1 MRTSEPKHFQRHHPN
16 KQGQPTKSMV
26 SDRRLSRRAN
36 NLRELCQRYG
46 DPEIIDRLEVSA
58 ARLTALT
65 NGEVDINDELVMFI
79 EDQLRLPSG
88 WLDGIH
94 IMALEAPLP
103 DLPAVSGHNETDRA
117 GEPALD
123 RKENSGSPATP
134 PADPDPV
141 VSVPTSE
148 TQNTITSKDP
158 EGPATTEPE
167 SGEIKPES
175 TVASSV
181 ESKEQDNH
189 PPEPP
194 QNQATTEPKQES
206 DDVYSARYRN
216 LNMLVAQ
223 RGMRSA
229 LGRKLGLSGGLIKE
243 LAENRIEIEADRARE
258 IEAAFGLAIG
268 WLDVAQASI
277 PDGALKRV
285 HPTIRIDPPHGAQKR
300 EMMAPTSSPVSVA
313 PSGIDAIPNATE
325 APQST
330 TPTMITPRTKPSP
343 VAKAL
348 AKTLLDLSRSRR
360 LDDATAYRMLG
371 DILKL

>member
-1 MRTSEPKHFQRHHPN
+1 MRTSEPKHFQRHHP
-16 KQGQPTKSMV
+16 KQGQPTKPMV

-58 ARLTALT
+58 TRLTALT

-103 DLPAVSGHNETDRA
+103 DLPAVSGHNETDQA
-117 GEPALD
+117 GEPTLD
-123 RKENSGSPATP
+123 KKENAASPATP
-134 PADPDPV
+134 PADPDPL
-141 VSVPTSE
+141 VSVATSE
-148 TQNTITSKDP
+148 TQNTISKVP
-158 EGPATTEPE
+158 ENPATAEPE

-181 ESKEQDNH
+181 DSKEQDNH
-189 PPEPP
+189 PPDSPK
-194 QNQATTEPKQES
+194 NQATAEPKQES
-206 DDVYSARYRN
+206 DDVYSTRYRN

-243 LAENRIEIEADRARE
+243 LAENRIKIEADRARE
-258 IEAAFGLAIG
+258 VEAAFGLAMG

-285 HPTIRIDPPHGAQKR
+285 HPTIRIEPPHGAQKR
-300 EMMAPTSSPVSVA
+300 EMMAPVSFPESIA
-313 PSGIDAIPNATE
+313 PSGIAAIPKETE

-330 TPTMITPRTKPSP
+330 TPTTITPRTKPSP
-343 VAKAL
+343 IAKAL
-348 AKTLLDLSRSRR
+348 AQTLLDLSRSRR